1 MKQPLATLSHEVIGS
16 KFMTTTS
23 TQSMQSWSAFALD
36 DSHRLAQ
43 HTRPSTVPAYYMGRP
58 AWFWL
63 ALFRRTKSHA

>member
-1 MKQPLATLSHEVIGS
+1 MKQALTTLSHETIGS
-16 KFMTTTS
+16 KFIATTS
-23 TQSMQSWSAFALD
+23 TQSKQSWPASALD

-58 AWFWL
+58 AWVWL